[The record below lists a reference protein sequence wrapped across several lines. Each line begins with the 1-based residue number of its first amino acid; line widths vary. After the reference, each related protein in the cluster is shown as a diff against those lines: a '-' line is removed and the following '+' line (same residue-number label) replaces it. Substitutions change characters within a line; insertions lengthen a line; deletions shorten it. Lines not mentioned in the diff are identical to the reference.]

1 MSKNKEIGNKGESI
15 AAKYLNRLGYRIITT
30 NYRFEKT
37 EIDIIAR
44 EEDVLIFIEVK
55 TRKSL
60 NYGLPEDAVDN
71 KKIENILDCANY
83 YINITHW
90 TGPIRFDIISI
101 MLFPE
106 ISINHLKDA
115 FY

>member
-15 AAKYLNRLGYRIITT
+15 AAEYLDYSGYQIVTK

-37 EIDIIAR
+37 EIDIIAM
-44 EEDVLIFIEVK
+44 DVDILVFIEVK

-60 NYGLPEDAVDN
+60 RFGLPEDAVDD
-71 KKIENILDCANY
+71 KKIENILDCANN
-83 YINITHW
+83 YIHEINWI
-90 TGPIRFDIISI
+90 GPIRFDIISI
-101 MLFPE
+101 LLFPE

-115 FY
+115 FL